1 MDMTEKE
8 LKRLYFENILW
19 VLFAGLA
26 FLNIYGDYD
35 EISFLKN
42 HDVNTK
48 KEANKIFEITLTLT
62 FFIYVYFFTRNYN
75 QLKKASMEQK
85 RLYTIKLAGSTF
97 LIIGIICLIYFQKK
111 QSSFIGSPA
120 L

>member
-42 HDVNTK
+42 HDVIK
-48 KEANKIFEITLTLT
+48 
-62 FFIYVYFFTRNYN
+62 Y
-75 QLKKASMEQK
+75 LK
-85 RLYTIKLAGSTF
+85 LL
-97 LIIGIICLIYFQKK
+97 
-111 QSSFIGSPA
+111 
-120 L
+120 